1 MKSFRFLRSK
11 GKVSNIYLV
20 LELSYTDIFRLL
32 LGKEITILDSTL
44 TGEQVILRQRQAYEA
59 FNLTAKS
66 AD

>member
-59 FNLTAKS
+59 FNLAAKS
-66 AD
+66 VD

>member
-11 GKVSNIYLV
+11 GKASNIYLV

-66 AD
+66 GD